1 MKCILFKKVFSVVYR
16 MNFPAKQIYNVL
28 VFYSKSAEFDLQVT
42 KLEKKTK
49 KPKPLKTEC
58 CEKYKKG
65 KRCKRCPCFDL
76 QADLTGLQDL

>member
-1 MKCILFKKVFSVVYR
+1 MGLAS
-16 MNFPAKQIYNVL
+16 KQIYNIL
-28 VFYSKSAEFDLQVT
+28 VFYSKGTTEISHMG
-42 KLEKKTK
+42 EKRPK

-76 QADLTGLQDL
+76 KADLTDL